1 MKGRWINALSV
12 ALAVVYG
19 FAGTAK
25 LLGAEM
31 MAERFAMWG
40 YPEVVMFVVGMIEVL
55 GAVGLLIPKFA
66 SPAAI
71 MLVLVMLGAMYT
83 HLFRGFA
90 PLAIVPAV
98 FVALLA
104 SVAKRRLNTPQSWI
118 LSWRREVG
126 AR

>member
-1 MKGRWINALSV
+1 MKDRWINALSV

-19 FAGTAK
+19 FAGMAK

-31 MAERFAMWG
+31 MAERFALWG
-40 YPEVVMFVVGMIEVL
+40 YPDVMMFAVGMIEVL
-55 GAVGLLIPKFA
+55 GAVGLLLPKLA

-83 HLFRGFA
+83 HLYRGFA

-98 FVALLA
+98 FVGLLA
-104 SVAKRRLNTPQSWI
+104 SIAKRRLDAPQSWI
-118 LSWRREVG
+118 LSWRREVA